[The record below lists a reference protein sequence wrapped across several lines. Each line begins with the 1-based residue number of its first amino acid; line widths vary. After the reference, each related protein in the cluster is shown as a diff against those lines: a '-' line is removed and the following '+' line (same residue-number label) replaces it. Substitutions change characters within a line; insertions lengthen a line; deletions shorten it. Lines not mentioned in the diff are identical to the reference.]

1 MVKKLKNKVALVT
14 GASSGIGAGIAV
26 AFAME
31 GADLAINYPGKAQE
45 KNARAAAAAVRKA
58 GRTAFLV
65 QADVSKDRAVKQ
77 MVAKVLRKFK
87 RIDILVNNAGIGHS
101 AAIEDLTVAQWDKMI
116 AVNLRSV
123 FLTTHYVLPHMYARD
138 SGKIVNNA
146 SQLAHLG
153 SPGLAHYTAAKA
165 GIISFTRSLSREIGA
180 RNVNAN
186 CVAPGATQTPI
197 LAGVPEDHLDAIRAN
212 IPKGRI
218 AEVSEI
224 VPAFVYLASDDARH
238 MVGQTISPNGG
249 DVFL

>member
-1 MVKKLKNKVALVT
+1 MKTLKNKVALVT
-14 GASSGIGAGIAV
+14 GASSGIGAGVAI
-26 AFAME
+26 AFAKE
-31 GADLAINYPGKAQE
+31 GADVAINYLGKAQE
-45 KNARAAAAAVRKA
+45 KSARAVAAAVRKA
-58 GRTAFLV
+58 GRTAYLV
-65 QADVSKDRAVKQ
+65 QADVSKDRSVKQ
-77 MVAKVLRKFK
+77 MIANVLRKFK

-101 AAIEDLTVAQWDKMI
+101 AAIEDMTVAQWDKMI
-116 AVNLRSV
+116 ATNLRSV

-138 SGKIVNNA
+138 YGKIVNNA

-153 SPGLAHYTAAKA
+153 SPGLSHYTAAKA

-197 LAGVPEDHLDAIRAN
+197 LAGVPDAHLDAIRAN

-224 VPAFVYLASDDARH
+224 VPAFVYLASDEACH

>member
-31 GADLAINYPGKAQE
+31 GADVAINYPGKAQE

-101 AAIEDLTVAQWDKMI
+101 AAIEDMTVAQWDKMI

-224 VPAFVYLASDDARH
+224 VPAFVYLASDDAHH